1 VQEHA
6 IQPEVSSNKRQ
17 IWKMKS
23 KLHSHENNYDHQPHL
38 FLKTLVEIA
47 FLISESGS
55 GFEAGVDACKIDA
68 RD

>member
-1 VQEHA
+1 
-6 IQPEVSSNKRQ
+6 
-17 IWKMKS
+17 MKS